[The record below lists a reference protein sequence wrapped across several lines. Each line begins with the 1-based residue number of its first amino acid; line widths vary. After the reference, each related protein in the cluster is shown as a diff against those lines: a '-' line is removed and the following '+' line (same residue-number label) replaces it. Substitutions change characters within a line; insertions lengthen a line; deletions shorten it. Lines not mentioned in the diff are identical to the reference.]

1 MSTNHNNGQL
11 APKENPECASLEKDS
26 KTNTDQK
33 NTQQNNLI
41 PGQYPTCG
49 VSGQPGRLR

>member
-11 APKENPECASLEKDS
+11 TPKENPECASLEKDS

-33 NTQQNNLI
+33 NTQQTNCNCS
-41 PGQYPTCG
+41 CG
-49 VSGQPGRLR
+49 EVNHE